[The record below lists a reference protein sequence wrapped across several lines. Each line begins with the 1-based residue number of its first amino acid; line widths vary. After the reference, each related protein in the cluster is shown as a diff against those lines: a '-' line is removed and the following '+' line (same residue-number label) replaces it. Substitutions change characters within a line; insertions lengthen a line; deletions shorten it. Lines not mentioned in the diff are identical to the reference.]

1 MGEDCTIPYHV
12 MVVVTHLPSKGEK
25 LLNMIFKLWFKNKGW
40 WPPLQMQYLSECATF
55 HHTRIAFCKKADQ
68 CAEMFQVSY
77 SYNRPPERVESRVWN
92 SSACKW
98 LMKAI
103 TCCAC
108 GEMLVRNLRKI
119 RLLEIAKQLYTST
132 LLHLNNL
139 VFMCFM
145 LLDDDLLLNWNSWN
159 YCWLFTVS
167 NHEKPVFPWTYWW
180 LIYDC

>member
-12 MVVVTHLPSKGEK
+12 MVVVIHLLSKGEK

-40 WPPLQMQYLSECATF
+40 WPPLQMQYLSECAAF
-55 HHTRIAFCKKADQ
+55 LHAKIAFCKKADQ

-108 GEMLVRNLRKI
+108 GEMLVRNLTKI
-119 RLLEIAKQLYTST
+119 RLLKIAKQLYIPVLFCIWTI
-132 LLHLNNL
+132 LFH
-139 VFMCFM
+139 VFHAAGWWSAAELKFM
-145 LLDDDLLLNWNSWN
+145 NLLLVA
-159 YCWLFTVS
+159 YFQ
-167 NHEKPVFPWTYWW
+167 
-180 LIYDC
+180 